1 MRHDLKLL
9 SDLLDQA
16 LDLDEIASEAFLKK
30 IEQTQPNLAPKLREM
45 LLARETLGTD
55 DLIALNGHAFNAQS
69 AAALIHGET
78 EAGSASSQSAFT
90 VALTEGTMI
99 GPYRLVRCLGE
110 GGMAT
115 VWLAERND
123 ATLRR
128 TVALKFLHAWRHTRE
143 VVERFARERDILAQL
158 THPNIAR
165 LYDAG
170 VTASGLPWIALE
182 HVDGMHITAY
192 ADQQRL
198 TIRSRVSLMLQVM
211 EAVQYAHQNF
221 VVHRDIKPGNILIDA
236 GGHAHLLDFGIA
248 KLVRP
253 EGEDI
258 AGTMETAL
266 TEASGRTLTLRYA
279 APEQIEGRAITA
291 ATDVYAIGL
300 VIAELLTGAHPRN
313 FAADKI
319 PAQAV
324 LDAAITRP
332 SRGDIKA
339 EAAEARQASI
349 VQLQSELRGD
359 LDTIIM
365 KSLARDPAQRYATVN
380 AFADDLT
387 AWLDRRPIRARAPS
401 LAYQAKLFLLRNRW
415 QMAMAATVVLVASFA
430 GFQSWKNSHELD
442 EQRARTERSQR
453 FMASL
458 LTDMEPS
465 SAESN
470 DVLTTKVLLDRG
482 RARANSEYADQ
493 PAFRGEIL
501 GELARVYLRTGETAV
516 GMETLNEAVSLLE
529 KHVSIH
535 ESSLNKARAQLGGL
549 LVYGTE
555 RERGINLL
563 ENVLRDC
570 RRENAACDEAKG
582 DAHFLLAQDARTGT
596 VKALAH
602 AMQAMNLYR
611 KVRGANSTEVF
622 QAVFTAADLERS
634 QGNLMAAKRW
644 LSEAEAIAANN
655 PLKRDEN
662 LRLYRTRALVAMED
676 GDYTLAAKTLDAL
689 ISRNMTNDL
698 SGASGS
704 VYALR
709 AAIALSQG
717 QTNEVLKNTSK
728 ARQFTDQQ
736 QYLVQF
742 ALIELYEVRAHSM
755 EGRHDLAD
763 KLATGARKTLKLAGV
778 TESSEL
784 WHYTTRIEAES
795 YARRGDISAAR
806 KHIAESLQRQ
816 RAAPLAKFQH
826 LVHTLDVLGAVSTA
840 GGFASEAIKLHK
852 EELDILDRHV
862 KKEHPLRLRAALQ
875 FALAT
880 RAVAQVDSNEIKEL
894 THQLSQTLPPDSKY
908 REELLLIAAGTFK
921 PAQVFLLF

>member
-16 LDLDEIASEAFLKK
+16 LDLDEIASEAFLKR

-45 LLARETLGTD
+45 LLARATLGTD

-69 AAALIHGET
+69 AAALIHGGTET
-78 EAGSASSQSAFT
+78 GSASSQNAFT

-182 HVDGMHITAY
+182 HVDGTHITAY

-211 EAVQYAHQNF
+211 QAVQYAHQNF

-236 GGHAHLLDFGIA
+236 SGHAHLLDFGIA

-253 EGEDI
+253 ESEGI

-279 APEQIEGRAITA
+279 APEQIEGHAITA

-349 VQLQSELRGD
+349 VQLQSELKGD
-359 LDTIIM
+359 LDTIVM
-365 KSLARDPAQRYATVN
+365 KSLARYPAQRYATVN

-401 LAYQAKLFLLRNRW
+401 FAYQAKLFLLRNRW
-415 QMAMAATVVLVASFA
+415 PMAMAATVVLVASFA
-430 GFQSWKNSHELD
+430 GIQSWKNNHALN
-442 EQRARTERSQR
+442 EQRARAERSQR

-458 LTDMEPS
+458 LTESEPS
-465 SAESN
+465 DENSN
-470 DVLTTKVLLDRG
+470 EPLTAKKLLDRG
-482 RARANSEYADQ
+482 RDRANSEYADQ

-501 GELARVYLRTGETAV
+501 GELARVYLRSGETAV
-516 GMETLNEAVSLLE
+516 GMETLHEAISLLE
-529 KHVSIH
+529 KNVSAD
-535 ESSLNKARAQLGGL
+535 EPSLNRARAQLGGTL
-549 LVYGTE
+549 TSGTE
-555 RERGINLL
+555 RARGISLL
-563 ENVLRDC
+563 EGVLRDC
-570 RRENAACDEAKG
+570 RIESAACNEVKG
-582 DAHFLLAQDARTGT
+582 DAHLL
-596 VKALAH
+596 LAH
-602 AMQAMNLYR
+602 AVTVDLAKAVEHSVQAVNLYR
-611 KVRGANSTEVF
+611 KVRGENSIEVI
-622 QAVFTAADLERS
+622 QAVIAAADLERMRGDLS
-634 QGNLMAAKRW
+634 AAKRW
-644 LSEAEAIAANN
+644 LSQAETIAGKTT
-655 PLKRDEN
+655 LKQDEN
-662 LRLYRTRALVAMED
+662 FRLHHTRASVAVAD
-676 GDYTLAAKTLDAL
+676 GDYPLAAKTLDAL
-689 ISRNMTNDL
+689 IAVSVTNNL
-698 SGASGS
+698 AGTSAST
-704 VYALR
+704 YAQR
-709 AAIALSQG
+709 ARIALFQG
-717 QTNEVLKNTSK
+717 QAGK
-728 ARQFTDQQ
+728 ALESAAKVRQMVDRQ
-736 QYLVQF
+736 QYLLLF
-742 ALIELYEVRAHSM
+742 ATAELYEAYAYSIDSRY
-755 EGRHDLAD
+755 ELASKRLLD
-763 KLATGARKTLKLAGV
+763 AQATLKLAEI
-778 TESSEL
+778 TQTSEI
-784 WHYTTRIEAES
+784 WHFAKRIEAELS
-795 YARRGDISAAR
+795 AR
-806 KHIAESLQRQ
+806 KGETFEARSLLNESLERQ
-816 RAAPLAKFQH
+816 RTAPISNFRT
-826 LVHTLDVLGAVSTA
+826 LVNTLDVLGAVSRVDGDLSA
-840 GGFASEAIKLHK
+840 AIKLHT
-852 EELDILDRHV
+852 EELNIIDSNVDKR
-862 KKEHPLRLRAALQ
+862 HPLRIRAALQ
-875 FALAT
+875 LALASQE
-880 RAVAQVDSNEIKEL
+880 AAQIESGEVREL
-894 THQLSQTLPPDSKY
+894 AQQLIQTLPANSKY
-908 REELLLIAAGTFK
+908 IESLLLIAAGTFRRT
-921 PAQVFLLF
+921 QLFLLF